1 MEVLTREQ
9 KERYA
14 RQIVLKGVG
23 EEGQMRL
30 LKGRV
35 LVIGAGGLGS
45 PASMYLAAAGV
56 GTLGIADAD
65 KVDVSNLQRQIAHGT
80 EDVGTPKTESARQTI
95 NKMNPDVT
103 VHAYEMFVNEE
114 NIMELL
120 KNYDFVIDATDNF
133 TSKFLIN
140 DACVK
145 AGKPFCHAG
154 ILGFQGQIGRAHV

>member
-140 DACVK
+140 DA
-145 AGKPFCHAG
+145 
-154 ILGFQGQIGRAHV
+154 